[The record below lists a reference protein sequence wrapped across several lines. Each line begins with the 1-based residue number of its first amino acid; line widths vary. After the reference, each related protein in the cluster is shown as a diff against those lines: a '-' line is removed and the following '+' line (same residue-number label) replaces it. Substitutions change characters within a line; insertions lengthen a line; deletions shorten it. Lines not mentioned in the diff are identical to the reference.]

1 MNILFTS
8 VGRRTYLVEY
18 FKNALKNDGKVYVA
32 NSNANSPAFLVAD
45 ESVISP
51 LIYDKNYIPFLLEFC
66 KRKNIDAIIS
76 LFDIDLPILSKNI
89 TLFKQNGITVVVSEE
104 QVLDICNDKYKT
116 YQFLNENGF
125 NTPKTFIE
133 IDEIKNKLQ
142 NNTIKFPVIL
152 KPRWGMGSIGIF
164 KADNLEELEVFYKKL
179 SRKIFNTYL
188 KYESSIDVDHA
199 ILMQE
204 MIDGQEYGLDIIN
217 DLEGNYQNTIVKK
230 KVTMRSG
237 ETDCAETV
245 DSLEIKKIGEKLSK
259 TIKHIANLDC
269 DIFVT
274 EDNTIY
280 VLEMNARFGGG
291 YPFSHLAGVN
301 LPRAIIKWLKNE
313 FVDINDLLTAKSNVY
328 GQKDIK
334 IVRIK

>member
-18 FKNALKNDGKVYVA
+18 FKEALNGEGKIYVA
-32 NSNANSPAFLVAD
+32 NSDANSPAFLVAD
-45 ESVISP
+45 ESVVSP
-51 LIYDKNYIPFLLEFC
+51 LIYDEKYIPFLLDYC
-66 KRKNIDAIIS
+66 KNNEISAIIS
-76 LFDIDLPILSKNI
+76 LFDIDLPILSKNKE
-89 TLFKQNGITVVVSEE
+89 LFKQNGITVVVSDER
-104 QVLDICNDKYKT
+104 VLDICNDKYKT
-116 YQFLNENGF
+116 YQFLIENGF
-125 NTPKTFIE
+125 NAPKTFIDMVE
-133 IDEIKNKLQ
+133 AENNIQ
-142 NNTIKFPVIL
+142 NNVLKFPLIL
-152 KPRWGMGSIGIF
+152 KPRWGMGSIGIY

-179 SRKIFNTYL
+179 KKEIFNTYL
-188 KYESSIDVDHA
+188 KYESSIDIDHA
-199 ILMQE
+199 ILIQA

-230 KVTMRSG
+230 KVAMRSG

-245 DSLEIKKIGEKLSK
+245 DSIEIKQIGEKLSK

-269 DIFVT
+269 DVFVT
-274 EDNTIY
+274 SDNTIY

-301 LPRAIIKWLKNE
+301 LPMAIIKWLSNE
-313 FVDINDLLTAKSNVY
+313 SVDIKELLTAKPSVY
-328 GQKDIK
+328 GQKDIN

>member
-32 NSNANSPAFLVAD
+32 NSDANSPAFLVAD
-45 ESVISP
+45 ESVVSP
-51 LIYDKNYIPFLLEFC
+51 LIYDKNF
-66 KRKNIDAIIS
+66 IS
-76 LFDIDLPILSKNI
+76 LFDIDLPILSKNKD
-89 TLFKQNGITVVVSEE
+89 LFKQNGITVVVSDE
-104 QVLDICNDKYKT
+104 QVLEICNDKYKT
-116 YQFLNENGF
+116 YQFLTENGF
-125 NTPKTFIE
+125 NAPKTFIDVIE
-133 IDEIKNKLQ
+133 VKNKLQ
-142 NNTIKFPVIL
+142 ANIIEFPLIL
-152 KPRWGMGSIGIF
+152 KPRWGMGSIGIY

-179 SRKIFNTYL
+179 SREIFNTYL
-188 KYESSIDVDHA
+188 KYESSINVEHA
-199 ILMQE
+199 ILIQE

-217 DLEGNYQNTIVKK
+217 DLECNYQNTIVKK
-230 KVTMRSG
+230 KVAMRSG
-237 ETDCAETV
+237 ETD
-245 DSLEIKKIGEKLSK
+245 SPEIKQIGERLSK

-301 LPRAIIKWLKNE
+301 LPMAIIKWLKNE

-328 GQKDIK
+328 GQKDIN